1 MPYAAAFF
9 ISSYR
14 SAHLRIALEGMHPQ
28 LTQTPPGRSRSTTAT
43 RIPSCAP
50 RIAATYPP
58 GPAPITTRSNC
69 LIAPSGRA
77 RRFEPEDEVVQE
89 PRGRPPVDQ
98 PVIERQAQVHHV
110 PRDDL
115 PLPHDR

>member
-1 MPYAAAFF
+1 MPYAAEFF

-43 RIPSCAP
+43 RMPSCAP

-58 GPAPITTRSNC
+58 GPAPITTRSKRF
-69 LIAPSGRA
+69 IGPSLRP
-77 RRFEPEDEVVQE
+77 RRFDLQDDVVHE
-89 PRGRPPVDQ
+89 AHRGAAVDQ
-98 PVIERQAQVHHV
+98 PV
-110 PRDDL
+110 
-115 PLPHDR
+115 